1 MNKEYAEQVAAR
13 IIEQLEQG
21 TAPWQKPWQPGE
33 LTLPYNASTGNP
45 YKGMNS
51 IWLSMQGYSDPR
63 WLTYNQAANEGAQV
77 RRGSKGSRIMYWK
90 FEDERQARD
99 AQGKPVRDAEGK
111 PVKER
116 VRLEHPRAFFATV
129 FNAEQIDG
137 LPPLVPKPAMP
148 EPERIARAEMILTN
162 SQAVIQHVA
171 GDRAYYSPSND
182 SITLPLR
189 SQFPTT
195 DSYYATALHELG
207 HWTGHPSRLDRDL
220 VHPFG
225 SEGYARE
232 ELRAEIASLMLGQR
246 LDVGHDPS
254 QHAAYVGSWVKA
266 LKEDPREIFRA
277 AADAEKIS
285 TFVMAFEHEQVQE
298 RVQMQTQ
305 QEPAQE
311 SVQEQQP
318 QAQAFEQPTPQPV
331 PVQGQEPEQDEENQG
346 SGQEREAT
354 EDSEASQDQALAPVA
369 EATPEGGSRI
379 AGAAVRT
386 TGIMAAMA
394 VPGMEAAAGLA
405 LAPSMSRPRAPSP
418 LPTAAVPTLDVGAG
432 APVPILAGQGQPLA
446 AGDGTAVLVE
456 HGADHYQH
464 NPENTRSYFVTTQDD
479 QGQETTVWGVDL
491 ERAVNESGAVVGDR
505 IHVENVGFKDV
516 TVNVPIKNEAGEVV
530 DFDTKDT
537 RRNTWEI
544 EVVERAREN
553 GAEVT
558 QAAEPVTA
566 TVDDPVQHDPVPEHV
581 DPERTY
587 LAVPYQ
593 EKDEAKRVA
602 RESGFRLQWDKDAKA
617 WFAPQGADLSGMGK
631 WQLDSPRV
639 IHREVPESAQVQ
651 FARAL
656 KDAGLIVD
664 GEPIMDGELYRV
676 PVEGDKAG
684 ATSGAYAGHLE
695 GFTPGG
701 YIQNYK
707 TGERINWKA
716 DGRTP
721 EVSAEERARLAAEA
735 AGRKQRRDME
745 HQAKYEATASAA
757 AVLWGDA
764 PAATTDNPY
773 CKEKGINDPGA
784 LGLRVVPQ
792 VVSEAAAAH
801 GIQIAKTAK
810 EAKAMREAD
819 PQARVFK
826 AGDLLIP
833 GYDDQGKL
841 WTLQSVNP
849 SFKSLMK
856 GGRKAG
862 LFTVAGTNP
871 QGRALAEIVGD
882 GPVMVAEGYATAD
895 TVASLSGQP
904 VVVAFDSGNLD
915 AVAGTLRGHF
925 PDSLML
931 IAADNDHRAHLTM
944 GRNGQP
950 LPNVGL
956 EKAKDVAEK
965 YGAGVAAPT
974 FQAEEK
980 ASDWNDLRAERG
992 EDAARKELGQQMAV
1006 AKRDAAVAAERL
1018 VTLARERDRE
1028 ARNDPTTSLDDA
1040 QVAADRGR
1048 AAGLIVSA
1056 AEQNSHIQAGA
1067 ADGMLGT
1074 KGAKTAGAAA
1084 KAGIDRKH
1092 ESLRNTV
1099 KTERVEVLSPARDKA
1114 DHEKAQAE
1122 AAKKAERERQR
1133 SRSRARG
1140 MDAGL

>member
-148 EPERIARAEMILTN
+148 EPERIARAETILAN

-171 GDRAYYSPSND
+171 GDRAYYAPSSD

-195 DSYYATALHELG
+195 DNYYATALHELG

-285 TFVMAFEHEQVQE
+285 AFVMAFEHEQVQE

-305 QEPAQE
+305 QEPARE
-311 SVQEQQP
+311 QEQEQEQRQ

-331 PVQGQEPEQDEENQG
+331 PVQGQEPGQDEERQG
-346 SGQEREAT
+346 DGQEREAT
-354 EDSEASQDQALAPVA
+354 EDSDASQEQALTPVA
-369 EATPEGGSRI
+369 GAAPEGGGRM

-405 LAPSMSRPRAPSP
+405 LAPSMPRHRAPAP
-418 LPTAAVPTLDVGAG
+418 QPIPAVPVLDAGAG
-432 APVPILAGQGQPLA
+432 IPAPIPAEQGQPFD

-464 NPENTRSYFVTTQDD
+464 DPENTRSYFVTTQDD
-479 QGQETTVWGVDL
+479 RGQETTVWGVDL
-491 ERAVNESGAVVGDR
+491 ERAVSEAEAVVGDR

-516 TVNVPIKNEAGEVV
+516 TVSVPIKNEDGEVV
-530 DFDTKDT
+530 GFDTKDT
-537 RRNTWEI
+537 RRNSWEI
-544 EVVERAREN
+544 EVVERA
-553 GAEVT
+553 
-558 QAAEPVTA
+558 QAAESAKA
-566 TVDDPVQHDPVPEHV
+566 TVDDSVQHDPVPEHV

-617 WFAPQGADLSGMGK
+617 WFAPQGADLSDMDK

-639 IHREVPESAQVQ
+639 IYREVPESVQVQ

-695 GFTPGG
+695 GFAPGG

-716 DGRTP
+716 DSKTP

-735 AGRKQRRDME
+735 AERKQRRDME

-757 AVLWGDA
+757 AILWADA
-764 PAATTDNPY
+764 PAATSDNPY
-773 CKEKGINDPGA
+773 CKEKGIDNPGA
-784 LGLRVVPQ
+784 LGLRVVPLLA
-792 VVSEAAAAH
+792 SEAAAAH
-801 GIQIAKTAK
+801 GVQIAKTAK

-871 QGRALAEIVGD
+871 EGRALAEIVGD
-882 GPVMVAEGYATAD
+882 NPVMVAEGYATAD

-904 VVVAFDSGNLD
+904 VIVAFDSGNLD

-925 PDSLML
+925 PDRPML
-931 IAADNDHRAHLTM
+931 IAADNDHRAHLTI

-956 EKAKDVAEK
+956 EKSKAVAEK
-965 YGAGVAAPT
+965 YGAGVAVPT
-974 FQAEEK
+974 FRADEK
-980 ASDWNDLRAERG
+980 ASDWNDLRAGRG

-1040 QVAADRGR
+1040 HIAAERGR

-1099 KTERVEVLSPARDKA
+1099 KTERVEVLSPAREKA
-1114 DHEKAQAE
+1114 GQEKAQAE
-1122 AAKKAERERQR
+1122 AARKTE
-1133 SRSRARG
+1133 RSRARG